1 MRALVLLT
9 LLSMP
14 SWASETNR
22 HKDVCPNVTEDARLL
37 LNSMQTLL
45 DGLRQEP
52 ECQSLVDKLA
62 VVNRVVT
69 SGKWKE
75 VKDQLKPGTSV
86 SLEGDDV
93 EALRTLANEAAYALT
108 DSIALLSGSSSHCL
122 PAKDKPSFLGTLS
135 GVTREVSGVV
145 GSVTGPYGQ
154 AVSLVGSLL
163 SGAISG
169 VDKLFK
175 QNKLYNFNNPSE
187 ELLFMN
193 QFCAFT
199 QAQQDISDFLQ
210 LETKVEALRG
220 MEQNYLTNS
229 KIKDLIEN
237 CPECNAYKLAWDAKE
252 QSDRIIESIIADA
265 KIVDVAMNAG
275 QRSTFTRCAEIQR
288 AVHSP
293 DSDLNR
299 FINLLKNYRNPL
311 MSANDQGLID
321 EVTNAVSSLHE
332 VFPSY
337 KDCIKMD
344 NQALSI
350 KFNDFIRDDILALN
364 QTIFAQQMTSFQRL
378 ANRRYR
384 DPNGDYIASSLE
396 RVKWARRE
404 REQISRKINEPNYQ
418 VSKQLVIEQR
428 KVLRQ
433 RLLSRLMPHYLKH
446 RFRNNQGH
454 IRRFMTDF
462 QAFKRNELRYFNG
475 QLAMPV
481 KDLQELTTGLRTEP
495 QLARYFVSS
504 YDQIFND
511 SQVIVL
517 EVANNRRYCDYL
529 LFARSMVP
537 ENRVICDK
545 RSEEMKEAMLEF
557 ASFDADLTSI
567 LSFDKWA
574 EENLDIQSTYVRD
587 YADRVR
593 EWTERGDSRWEIIDL

>member
-1 MRALVLLT
+1 MRALVLLS

-14 SWASETNR
+14 SWASETNL

-52 ECQSLVDKLA
+52 ECQSLADKLA

-75 VKDQLKPGTSV
+75 VKDQLTPGTSV

-93 EALRTLANEAAYALT
+93 EALSALANEAAYALT

-122 PAKDKPSFLGTLS
+122 PAKDKPTFLGTLS

-175 QNKLYNFNNPSE
+175 QNKLYNFQNPSE

-210 LETKVEALRG
+210 LETKVEDLRG

-229 KIKDLIEN
+229 KIKDLVEN

-252 QSDRIIESIIADA
+252 QSDRIIEDIIADA
-265 KIVDVAMNAG
+265 KIVDVSLNAN

-288 AVHSP
+288 AIYST

-299 FINLLKNYRNPL
+299 FVNLLKNYKNPL
-311 MSANDQGLID
+311 MSANDQSLIT
-321 EVTNAVSSLHE
+321 EVTAAVSSLNE
-332 VFPSY
+332 IFPPY

-364 QTIFAQQMTSFQRL
+364 NTIFAQQMTGFQRQ

-384 DPNGDYIASSLE
+384 DPNGDYIATSLE

-404 REQISRKINEPNYQ
+404 REKISRKINEPNYQ
-418 VSKQLVIEQR
+418 MSKQLVIEQR
-428 KVLRQ
+428 RVLRQ

-446 RFRNNQGH
+446 RFRNNQRH
-454 IRRFMTDF
+454 IHRFMADF
-462 QAFKRNELRYFNG
+462 QSFKRNELRFFNG
-475 QLAMPV
+475 KLETSMT
-481 KDLQELTTGLRTEP
+481 DLTQLTTTLRARPE
-495 QLARYFVSS
+495 LARYFVSS
-504 YDQIFND
+504 YDQVFND

-529 LFARSMVP
+529 LYSRSMVP

-545 RSEEMKEAMLEF
+545 RSEDMKDAMVEF
-557 ASFDADLTSI
+557 AGFDADLTSI
-567 LSFDKWA
+567 LTFDKWA

-587 YADRVR
+587 YADRIR
-593 EWTERGDSRWEIIDL
+593 AWTERGDSRWEVLD